1 MEQLMSTFPAQWLV
15 IQHALVILPVA
26 ALLGAA
32 LSVIRPIRSDLVPRS
47 WHVLQA
53 TVLLSIVGAVI
64 MVVVAENLARAFAI
78 VGAAG
83 LIRYRAKIADPKDAG
98 VMLVA
103 LAVGLAAGSGL
114 LVFAVV
120 ACAFVIAVLWALE
133 SVEPPTRAR
142 FELTIAAPDSM
153 KLRSQVEQVL
163 RHKGITYQLWGSS
176 PEELHYEVV
185 VPFEQRI
192 RKVTKLIRNLDGR
205 NGASVEWRIKKRKAA

>member
-1 MEQLMSTFPAQWLV
+1 MRELVSGFPSQWPV
-15 IQHALVILPVA
+15 IQHGLVILPIA
-26 ALLGAA
+26 GLLGAA
-32 LSVIRPIRSDLVPRS
+32 LGVIRPIRRDLVPRS
-47 WHVLQA
+47 PHVIQA
-53 TVLLSIVGAVI
+53 TVLLAIVGAVI
-64 MVVVAENLARAFAI
+64 MVVVAESLVRAFAI

-114 LVFAVV
+114 LAFAGF

-133 SVEPPTRAR
+133 SLEPPTRAR
-142 FELTIAAPDSM
+142 FELTVAARDSM
-153 KLRSQVEQVL
+153 KLRPQVEHVL
-163 RHKGITYQLWGSS
+163 RHKGISYQLWGSS
-176 PEELHYEVV
+176 PDELHYEVV

-205 NGASVEWRIKKRKAA
+205 NGASVEWRIKKREAA